1 MINRIKNAIIIK
13 CYNEFSKKLPIFINV
28 FIVALILNKVNNYR
42 YIYYIIKQQQEENKS
57 Y

>member
-1 MINRIKNAIIIK
+1 MLQWIFEI
-13 CYNEFSKKLPIFINV
+13 LTIFINV